1 MKHLK
6 KMNEKAKESE
16 HIRRFRLDESDFK
29 VLVSGGVLKDYGL
42 EMILADIGYDR
53 MIEIIE
59 DVRRTQ
65 W

>member
-1 MKHLK
+1 MKHLRKINELVDK
-6 KMNEKAKESE
+6 KEPV
-16 HIRRFRLDESDFK
+16 RRFRLDENDFK

-59 DVRRTQ
+59 DARKTQ